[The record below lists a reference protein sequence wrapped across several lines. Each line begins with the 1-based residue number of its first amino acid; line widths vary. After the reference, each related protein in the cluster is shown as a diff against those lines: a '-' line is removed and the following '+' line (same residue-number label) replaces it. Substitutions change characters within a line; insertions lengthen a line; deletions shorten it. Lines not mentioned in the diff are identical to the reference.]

1 MALKPAGR
9 PAPGTGD
16 PGRAAGA
23 HSLHLCVCSPGQQ
36 AVREPPGEDKGCS
49 LEDEAWLVRGQP
61 GRGSLGQ
68 RWRVRWRHKLLR
80 REALL
85 GGEAPSGGQGR
96 ALHDRVREGLS

>member
-1 MALKPAGR
+1 MRSPSW
-9 PAPGTGD
+9 
-16 PGRAAGA
+16 RAA
-23 HSLHLCVCSPGQQ
+23 
-36 AVREPPGEDKGCS
+36 REPPREDEGRS
-49 LEDEAWLVRGQP
+49 LEDEAGLVWGQP

-96 ALHDRVREGLS
+96 ALHGRVREGLS